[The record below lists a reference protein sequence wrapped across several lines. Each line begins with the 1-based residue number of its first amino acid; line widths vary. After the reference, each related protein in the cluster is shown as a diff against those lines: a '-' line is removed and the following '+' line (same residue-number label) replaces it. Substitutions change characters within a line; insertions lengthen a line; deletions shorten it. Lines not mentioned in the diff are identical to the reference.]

1 MKLETTVWSVMQ
13 SLKVDEF
20 IASHTNNK
28 NILRK
33 FIPRSR
39 AYSHEKYEHRIN
51 SKLKIILDRAD
62 YTQWRIF
69 SGRLSI
75 NPNIFNY
82 LKVDSE
88 NFSMIDIGA
97 NIGGVS
103 ILMADKIN
111 VKNFSIHLF
120 EPNPNLLPVLEENI
134 KRLGDSNSAV
144 NAVVNQL
151 AVGDKNTTLPLQIRA
166 DHTGLATLAHTSN
179 SFENSVDVK
188 VILLD
193 DYVNEHKIDRLDF
206 LKIDVESYEPG
217 VLKGA
222 LKTIHRF
229 RPVLYMEYS
238 SEWFENFDKEYI
250 ESLFADINSIGYKF
264 YREGRDGSLNPLPLT
279 QSALQEYTHLNILAA
294 YSKK

>member
-20 IASHTNNK
+20 IATHTDNNSV
-28 NILRK
+28 LRK
-33 FIPRSR
+33 VIPRSR

-51 SKLKIILDRAD
+51 PKLKIILDRAD
-62 YTQWRIF
+62 YTQWRLF

-82 LKVDSE
+82 LKVNPE

-103 ILMADKIN
+103 ILMVDKVK
-111 VKNFSIHLF
+111 VKNFTVHLF

-134 KRLGDSNSAV
+134 KRLGDSNNTV
-144 NAVVNQL
+144 HAVVNPV

-193 DYVNEHKIDRLDF
+193 DYVTEHNIERLDF
-206 LKIDVESYEPG
+206 LKIDVESYEPS

-229 RPVLYMEYS
+229 CPVLYMEYS

-250 ESLFADINSIGYKF
+250 ESLFADLNNMGYKF
-264 YREGRDGSLNPLPLT
+264 YREGKDGSLNPIPLT
-279 QSALQEYTHLNILAA
+279 QAALQEYTHLNILAA
-294 YSKK
+294 YAKK